1 MNRNMSDAPTLL
13 QPLSPEW
20 ATRILASLERIADAL
35 DRAIPPAPELSPEE
49 ALALAEQEDA
59 LARIDEDAREQWIAA
74 IERLEQRGE
83 PIPEGAYRKAG
94 LPVPPRVRTIEPAP
108 EELSAPQPGAALP
121 TQPAP
126 PTEPPRPAEPPQP
139 PALEQIISTRK
150 EHL

>member
-1 MNRNMSDAPTLL
+1 MTL
-13 QPLSPEW
+13 SAEH
-20 ATRILASLERIADAL
+20 AARFLASLERIADAL

-49 ALALAEQEDA
+49 ALALAEQEDV
-59 LARIDEDAREQWIAA
+59 LARIDEDAREEWIAA
-74 IERLEQRGE
+74 IERLQVQGE
-83 PIPEGAYRKAG
+83 AVPEGAYRKFG

-121 TQPAP
+121 AQPSP

-139 PALEQIISTRK
+139 SAPEQIISTRK